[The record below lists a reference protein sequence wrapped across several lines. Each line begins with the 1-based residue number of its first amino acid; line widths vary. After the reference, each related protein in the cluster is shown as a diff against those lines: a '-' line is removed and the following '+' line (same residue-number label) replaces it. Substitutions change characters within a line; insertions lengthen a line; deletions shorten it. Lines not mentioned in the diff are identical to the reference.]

1 MIKILIA
8 DDEKN
13 IRLGIIKILSESF
26 DLEIAFHEAKN
37 GEDALEK
44 TQSLKP
50 DILITDIRMP
60 KMDGIELMRLV
71 REKNAAIPIVVLSGY
86 DEFSYAQ
93 KAITYQAASYILKPI
108 DREEL
113 KSVLTK
119 IIKGLPAA
127 AGGARSFIKAALEW
141 IDQHFTEDISMAEAA
156 NHVSVNY
163 SYFSQKF
170 SEETGLHFTKYVKR
184 ARIQYAMK
192 LLASGNYH
200 VYEAAL
206 KSGYRDVKYFLRSF
220 KEIAGMTPGEYSK
233 SGASIPDNIDE

>member
-26 DLEIAFHEAKN
+26 DKEIEFHEAEN
-37 GEDALEK
+37 GEEAMEK
-44 TQSLKP
+44 TKSLKP

-60 KMDGIELMRLV
+60 KMDGIELMRLL
-71 REKNAAIPIVVLSGY
+71 REMNATIPIVVLSGY

-93 KAITYQAASYILKPI
+93 KAITYQAASYIVKPV

-119 IIKGLPAA
+119 IIKSIPAVWEPH
-127 AGGARSFIKAALEW
+127 SFIKAALEW

-184 ARIQYAMK
+184 VRIQYAMK
-192 LLASGNYH
+192 LLSSGNYH

-206 KSGYRDVKYFLRSF
+206 KSGYHDVKYFLRSF

-233 SGASIPDNIDE
+233 SGASIAGC